1 MILAAAARVQRRASS
16 REDLLLAVGV
26 IPAATCIIPMVLR
39 FRYGAC
45 GLCLSL
51 DNGDWGLLAKRRE
64 VKHPS
69 DPSAAALTARRL
81 LEALATHTQGQEKSA
96 SARRRRYSP
105 TLDDTDCCWIG
116 TRNSPGSRG

>member
-1 MILAAAARVQRRASS
+1 
-16 REDLLLAVGV
+16 
-26 IPAATCIIPMVLR
+26 MVLR

-81 LEALATHTQGQEKSA
+81 LKHWQLTPKAKKISF
-96 SARRRRYSP
+96 
-105 TLDDTDCCWIG
+105 G
-116 TRNSPGSRG
+116 TPAEIFTNSR